1 MKKKEKL
8 KLISSEKLAKD
19 TVELVLRNDYISRQA
34 EPGQFVHLAL
44 AHHTL
49 RRPIS
54 IAETDQTAGTVT
66 LLFKIVGEGTRLL
79 ASLPVGTEI
88 DALGPNGNGFPISE
102 LKTGDSVLL
111 VGGGVGVPPLYFLAS
126 ALKKQGISVQSVL
139 GFQEKAAVF
148 YEAAFQELG
157 ETQIVTND
165 GSYGHQG
172 FVTDVIKEND
182 STVCYYSCGPLPMLA
197 AVQKKLKHKQGYLS
211 FEERMGC
218 GIGACYACV
227 IPTKEETSYKKICQ
241 DGPVFAA
248 SEVIL

>member
-88 DALGPNGNGFPISE
+88 DALGPNGNGFPISK
-102 LKTGDSVLL
+102 LKTGDSGLL
-111 VGGGVGVPPLYFLAS
+111 VGCGVGVRPLYFLGS
-126 ALKKQGISVQSVL
+126 GVKRQGVGVQSVVR
-139 GFQEKAAVF
+139 FQGKAAVF
-148 YEAAFQELG
+148 YEAAFQEVG

-172 FVTDVIKEND
+172 F
-182 STVCYYSCGPLPMLA
+182 
-197 AVQKKLKHKQGYLS
+197 
-211 FEERMGC
+211 
-218 GIGACYACV
+218 
-227 IPTKEETSYKKICQ
+227 
-241 DGPVFAA
+241 
-248 SEVIL
+248 